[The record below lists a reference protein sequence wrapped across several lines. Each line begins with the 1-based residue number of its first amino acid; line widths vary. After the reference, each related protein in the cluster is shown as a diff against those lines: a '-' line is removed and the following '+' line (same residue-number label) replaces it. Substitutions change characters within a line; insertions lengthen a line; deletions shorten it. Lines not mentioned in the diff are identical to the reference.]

1 MRSYQETIDY
11 LYSQLPVFSVVG
23 AGAYK
28 PGLGTAIA
36 LSGSFGN
43 PHKSYPTI
51 HVAGTNGK
59 GSTSSMLA
67 SILKEAGYRVG
78 LYTSPHIY
86 DFRERIRVNGDM
98 IPKQAVVDFVEKY
111 IRMNIDCKPSF
122 FELTTIMAF
131 DYFRSSDI
139 DIAVIETGLGGR
151 LDTTNIITPLIS
163 IITNVSLDHIEQLG
177 DSITK
182 IAAEKAGIIKKGV
195 PTVIGYAG
203 NEERAVFDKVAI
215 NNHSSLIYAS
225 DSPLLWRGEDSFE
238 LIKKDVGDDVVKLK
252 CDLEGDFQL
261 QNINTVLHAIRMLKN
276 TGVNIEDNHVVSGLS
291 HVSDNTHLYGRWSN
305 IEYKG
310 VRIIT
315 DTGHNIGAWE
325 WIAPRLREIAK
336 DCNLHAVL
344 GFVADKQIEPIFRIL
359 PVNAHYHLVSP
370 SVKRARRVDDLAQLA
385 EKYHLNA
392 NVYSSVREGCM
403 TAFGMCQPGDT
414 LFIGGSNYLVS
425 EVRIPDFFQTK

>member
-1 MRSYQETIDY
+1 MRSYEETIDY
-11 LYSQLPVFSVVG
+11 LYSQLPIFSVVG

-36 LSGSFGN
+36 LSENFNN

-67 SILKEAGYRVG
+67 SILQEAGYRVG

-86 DFRERIRVNGDM
+86 DFRERIRVNGEK
-98 IPKQAVVDFVEKY
+98 IPEQAVVDFVEKY
-111 IRMNIDCKPSF
+111 IIRNIDCKPSF

-131 DYFRSSDI
+131 DYFRRSEV

-151 LDTTNIITPLIS
+151 LDTTNIITPLVS

-177 DSITK
+177 DSLSK
-182 IAAEKAGIIKKGV
+182 IAVEKAGIIKTGV
-195 PTVIGYAG
+195 PAVIGYAG
-203 NEERAVFDKVAI
+203 DEEKAVFDVVAN
-215 NNHSSLIYAS
+215 NNHSPLIYAS
-225 DSPLLWRGEDSFE
+225 DSPLLRRNDDYYE
-238 LIKKDVGDDVVKLK
+238 LIRKDKGEVIKLR
-252 CDLEGDFQL
+252 CDLDGDFQL
-261 QNINTVLHAIRMLKN
+261 QNINTVLHAIRILKN
-276 TGVNIEDNHVVSGLS
+276 CGVNIEDKHVVNGLS
-291 HVSDNTHLYGRWSN
+291 HVSDNTNLYGRWSN
-305 IEYKG
+305 IEYDG

-325 WIAPRLREIAK
+325 WIAPRLKKISQE
-336 DCNLHAVL
+336 CNLHVVL
-344 GFVADKQIEPIFRIL
+344 GFVADKLIEPIFRIL

-370 SVKRARRVDDLAQLA
+370 SVKRARSVDDLAQLA
-385 EKYHLNA
+385 VKYHLKA
-392 NVYSSVREGCM
+392 NVYSSVTEGCR

-425 EVRIPDFFQTK
+425 EVRIPEILQTK